1 MTTTVL
7 EFRREMSVWLEQS
20 KASDL
25 MVARAAWVSTKGP
38 DARQAEGRIDGLIN
52 YLMRERHGSPFEHN
66 MFTFM
71 IECPIFVTRE
81 FFRHRIGWSYNE
93 WSGRYDHMRP
103 IFYDVNSDRKLVQ
116 IGKNG
121 SYTFEKGTADQRMLV
136 SEALTE
142 NAVVAW
148 SNYQNLLDHGI
159 AKEVARDVL
168 PLNIYT
174 SFYATCNARSLMSFL
189 SLRTEHDDAT
199 FPSRPLKEI
208 QMVADQMEEFFA
220 EQMPITYEAWVRN
233 GRVAP

>member
-1 MTTTVL
+1 MTYNI
-7 EFRREMSVWLEQS
+7 EFRDNVTV
-20 KASDL
+20 DL
-25 MVARAAWVSTKGP
+25 VQVMATDLQVARAAWVSTKGR
-38 DARQAEGRIDGLIN
+38 DAREAEGRVDGLIN
-52 YLMRERHGSPFEHN
+52 YLMREKHGSPFEHN

-93 WSGRYDHMRP
+93 WSGRYDVMRP
-103 IFYDVNSDRKLVQ
+103 TFYAPRRDRKLVQ

-121 SYTFEKGTADQRMLV
+121 SYTFEPGTDDQYELTTRGV
-136 SEALTE
+136 SAMSQ
-142 NAVVAW
+142 AAW
-148 SNYQNLLDHGI
+148 ATYQTLLEQGV

-189 SLRTEHDDAT
+189 SLRTENEDAT
-199 FPSRPLKEI
+199 FVSRPLDEI
-208 QMVADQMEEFFA
+208 QLVADQMEDIFA
-220 EQMPITYEAWVRN
+220 DQMPITYEAWNRN